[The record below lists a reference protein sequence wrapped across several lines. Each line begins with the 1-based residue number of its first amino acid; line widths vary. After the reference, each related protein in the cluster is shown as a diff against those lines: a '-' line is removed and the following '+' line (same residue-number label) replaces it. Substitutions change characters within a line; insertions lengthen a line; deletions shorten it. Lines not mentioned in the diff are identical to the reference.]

1 MQYISVFIRA
11 THPHTPIHT
20 KQVHKGCQ
28 TISAFNVNDNFYLCK
43 QHPVVKEERVVV
55 ALLAQVEDE
64 EGVGMP
70 RSEEALY
77 LYTW

>member
-1 MQYISVFIRA
+1 MQYISVFIRE
-11 THPHTPIHT
+11 THPHTPIRT
-20 KQVHKGCQ
+20 KQVHKGYQ
-28 TISAFNVNDNFYLCK
+28 TISAFNVNDKFYLCK
-43 QHPVVKEERVVV
+43 QHPVVKEERVIV